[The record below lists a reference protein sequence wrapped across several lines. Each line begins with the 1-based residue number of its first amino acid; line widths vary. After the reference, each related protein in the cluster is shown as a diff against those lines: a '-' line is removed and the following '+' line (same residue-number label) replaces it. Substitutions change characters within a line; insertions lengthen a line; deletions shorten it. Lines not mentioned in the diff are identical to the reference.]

1 MGDLR
6 EARWLRRHAIA
17 APFGIFAA
25 TVLLVVRSGQWN
37 GWESLELA
45 AGLVDLGA
53 VLYAMAAVVVERGVD
68 MVFWALE
75 RREQRIEEQN
85 RRIEGRIEEGKASA
99 RAAVLAELL
108 ADGIP
113 QTKEELE
120 KWARERGI
128 PLDKTPPH

>member
-25 TVLLVVRSGQWN
+25 TVLLAVRSGQWN

-75 RREQRIEEQN
+75 RKKQREQEN
-85 RRIEGRIEEGKASA
+85 KA
-99 RAAVLAELL
+99 RNQAAVLAELL

-128 PLDKTPPH
+128 PLDKTPPR